1 MTAPRKQAPE
11 DGLTSPSFGACL
23 LIRGGLELDFFKDL
37 VVHPVRIF
45 HLAWAGFLQ
54 GFVVVCGGRQP
65 TGVVRLALQKSF
77 SKRNLHFLTWWTT
90 MVCLKIV
97 NTPRPHAFFR
107 LIGGFHPLVKF
118 PLTCPLRRDCPK
130 SRPPPQPLDW
140 LRRRRLQGGR
150 AHCTKKI
157 LQKAAK
163 EKGYTDTLFFVDDGI
178 TGTTMKRPGFQK
190 MIQAIE
196 NGYNSAV
203 FVKDLSRLGRNYI
216 EVGRLTEEFFP
227 AHDVRLVAVSD
238 GVDSDEGENE
248 FTPFKNIMNEFMAK
262 DTSRKIK
269 SAFRAKFLN
278 GERVNYMAP
287 FGYVKLSSPVIKC
300 KKTPRKKYRIVAEV
314 KGKR

>member
-65 TGVVRLALQKSF
+65 TGDVRLAQQKSF

-97 NTPRPHAFFR
+97 NTPRPHAFFQ
-107 LIGGFHPLVKF
+107 LIGGFHLLVKS

-150 AHCTKKI
+150 AHCTGSARRGI
-157 LQKAAK
+157 RHPSPGLSPPGPSPAAVQRA
-163 EKGYTDTLFFVDDGI
+163 GPHPGSCPRLPSPPAGTPGWCAGC
-178 TGTTMKRPGFQK
+178 TGSCAR
-190 MIQAIE
+190 
-196 NGYNSAV
+196 
-203 FVKDLSRLGRNYI
+203 
-216 EVGRLTEEFFP
+216 
-227 AHDVRLVAVSD
+227 
-238 GVDSDEGENE
+238 
-248 FTPFKNIMNEFMAK
+248 
-262 DTSRKIK
+262 
-269 SAFRAKFLN
+269 
-278 GERVNYMAP
+278 
-287 FGYVKLSSPVIKC
+287 
-300 KKTPRKKYRIVAEV
+300 
-314 KGKR
+314 